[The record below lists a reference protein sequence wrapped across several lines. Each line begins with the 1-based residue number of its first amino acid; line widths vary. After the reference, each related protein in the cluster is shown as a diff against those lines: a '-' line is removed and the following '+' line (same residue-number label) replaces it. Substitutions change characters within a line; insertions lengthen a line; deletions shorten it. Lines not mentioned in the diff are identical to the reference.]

1 MNDLNMLLSCFREKM
16 PGAHQPTDHP
26 GGFYAPLTEGE
37 GIRLCNFKAAPS
49 GYMEYLTCLVAH
61 VAFELEK
68 IRSSY
73 PPIPSPPT
81 QTSARKDMLPDFFIK
96 QGDPVVPY

>member
-1 MNDLNMLLSCFREKM
+1 MQLQSRPLPLSS
-16 PGAHQPTDHP
+16 
-26 GGFYAPLTEGE
+26 L
-37 GIRLCNFKAAPS
+37 PS